1 MASLLKSM
9 QAVETKV
16 MVPKKGLEP
25 PHPYGYMDLN
35 HARLP
40 IPPLRQKVTLG
51 YAAHSGADLSGRGTI
66 NILPGRRKLSNLR
79 RAIPQ
84 SQLMSVCL
92 LRLRLSFQL
101 RAQSNVRFQHLGH
114 RTVRFRA
121 LSNLLEC
128 RIVGSGHVSHGVKMN
143 PRNGPPP

>member
-25 PHPYGYMDLN
+25 PHPCGYMDLN

-51 YAAHSGADLSGRGTI
+51 YAAHSGADLSGRVTI
-66 NILPGRRKLSNLR
+66 NILPARRKLSNLR
-79 RAIPQ
+79 RPIPQ
-84 SQLMSVCL
+84 PQLISVCV
-92 LRLRLSFQL
+92 LRLRLPSQHD
-101 RAQSNVRFQHLGH
+101 AHSNVRFQHLKH
-114 RTVRFRA
+114 RTIPFPA
-121 LSNLLEC
+121 LGNVL
-128 RIVGSGHVSHGVKMN
+128 
-143 PRNGPPP
+143 